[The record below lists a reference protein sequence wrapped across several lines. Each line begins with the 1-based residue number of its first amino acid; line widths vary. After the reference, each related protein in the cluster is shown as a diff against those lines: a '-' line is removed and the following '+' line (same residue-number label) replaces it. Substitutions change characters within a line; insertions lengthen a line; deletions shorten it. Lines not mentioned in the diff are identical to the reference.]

1 MTNTMLN
8 EGEAFSRGAM
18 GRKRSPNFSLP
29 IDDAQAAQ
37 LMADLGD
44 QPSMLDETRLD
55 LLEGYTGQVRSQK
68 ARDMRGMY
76 TDPVAWWKSEG
87 NDNVADEVKHEIAN
101 RRFIANAFG
110 QTTDEQGDLYPS
122 FRDQYFD
129 QTFGKVPVN
138 ESEAFT
144 MLQQGV
150 TAQQQTEQAISELP
164 ATLALNLMRAAAG
177 GTEVSEAASYDIY
190 QAWKDRHADALA
202 SLPEDWES
210 RAMEQAESLRVE
222 MDTMMRDIAPEA
234 KKVWDILQKF
244 TRPEK
249 TYTGDEPPQ
258 AQGRRNR
265 PSQRDTQVDD
275 DTPVSREDI
284 EGVAKALSQMPE
296 DKQQRLLEMLYMSA
310 EATGAGMGR
319 GFFEKVGEGL
329 VRGGVRIYE
338 EGVMASEDR
347 TARYNL
353 TRLKRGETLYEM
365 ADGVVGTQEEIA
377 RLASSGNYNATKL
390 LADPSFQAGTG
401 NVNDQRRGELLD
413 ANEQRLRELS
423 TLRKIRNLAS
433 SGIDPLKTEMTGIA
447 GSVMQ
452 GAYDYS
458 QSAAYTVMAGVPFV
472 GFPAV
477 AISLANTNYLRMLDE
492 YPDIDPDFA
501 WNLSLAIGAP
511 QAFVERFKVNALMGR
526 SPMLNKLMKRMTD
539 ARVPLGARIAIGYG
553 ANVAYQT
560 GQEFV
565 QEAMPTMADQLAAAI
580 REDMPEFEA
589 SQAWGAYVDEMPQI
603 FFSMLW
609 AGLIGTGA
617 VSLREFKRD
626 GIFLTNV
633 GELEMVGIVGDTARD
648 IAAEQDTDARNEK
661 IKTAWGQRS
670 ESDIKAGI
678 AKRAAMLQAANVTD
692 TRAGMPQRDSVEL
705 KDGTVEHTIRDSEGN
720 VLLKTT
726 DSLAAD
732 VAYIGMVRQITSKE
746 FNNDRDVVRDLVQQW
761 EQADPNNVVQITEPM
776 TAEQK
781 LAELE
786 QAGNTEQIAVLHR
799 RIAQSGLAD
808 TPLDQINILGEATVQ
823 DVGDMV
829 FRGVIALNAN
839 SRPQDAR
846 EEMHHVAVRR
856 AVARGDASLDQLRS
870 WLADTE
876 NILEQ
881 TFPRETLD
889 DIVES
894 IAVVQ
899 RAFEDGQINAAQET
913 GLPPSFVDYIKRM
926 ITAFAEVLKRAVA
939 LRQAFQSGALS
950 SDYEAFLAQTTG
962 ADQQSM
968 VDAARDRTSREMN
981 EAQNYSIVRS
991 VDYLKNDTRF
1001 DDLVKDGRVVTGVDV
1016 NDFIDQHILLHSPD
1030 NAFAGTIQLTDG
1042 EQIDGKGGVYYPVLY
1057 ADKNYFWA
1065 STAAMVTRTATHLNE
1080 VAAKNGGRV
1089 LMGLVSAPVEK
1100 LFSST
1105 SMSTGAVKFLN
1116 ALTTDSR
1123 AGLRKSDLNAMLVAA
1138 SKVEVI
1144 VATKTKTTK
1153 KTFATKLKA
1162 SDSYATNLAKI
1173 DGLLEPTGSIFQVR
1187 KAFVESLA
1195 DQVAKHLNATPAS
1208 AEYVAGILA
1217 DAENKHAKNTIK
1229 RGKLSKASVLQ
1240 GLGNLLTEPFLR
1252 DFQEHGNGKIYAIVE
1267 VQGEVKGIATTE
1279 HESYPATVVPVNN
1292 KSKVKLHVLK
1302 EAVDWQDVV
1311 GKETGQYSTPQ
1322 ERLNLLPTSGMS
1334 ATSLKVLG
1342 VKVGSKA
1349 NLLNYSIASKNS
1361 LRVRMTRQAMTDA
1374 ALAQSSWKD
1383 WYEEHQAVLDEFFG
1397 EYAQLFQDI
1406 LSITSQAAS
1415 VKANVG
1421 LALRAFGLYVRG
1433 EPFDGML
1440 RGQEKRGFLPAVIK
1454 NLERHRERE
1463 QLQGQKIRAYKASN
1477 DGEVDQA
1484 VVDRHI
1490 AQLIFGVKSP
1500 SKAQFAKAQRILSE
1514 IANEIGWTPRQVQAA
1529 LWAHSIYKS
1538 GKTPQSYGDYL
1549 KQLESRGTIEQRIG
1563 DLGRRGPSGDADGG
1577 GRGRFAP
1584 DGADGPT
1591 VANYSILARYEGMP
1605 SVVVEGGRPYSPIVR
1620 DLLQRRAAGENI
1632 PREVIDQAINENF
1645 PAQLVEVPRS
1655 VADLPDRA
1663 TIDDAIDKGQRDK
1676 RIDVSTIEVGE
1687 KVSIRQDVPS
1697 MTRKGVGVVTVK
1709 SKSGNS
1715 YEAAVRIT
1723 GPVFVPN
1730 EKASLRIAM
1739 GESKKPHIVINGAW
1753 AADQTMPTNLETWT
1767 QVGYNPDRH
1776 SFYYDRATM
1785 QQVTGGSEAYQIGN
1799 TVFVQGAQYGDGQ
1812 ISDISYSIST
1822 QSEIDRVTAA
1832 MDKLTRGPDAR
1843 TEIYHRAKD
1852 RMRSVL
1858 GDNWDILRSMEGT
1871 ASPQDIRRTQILQT
1885 FGVLDAVL
1893 KELPTEVRGKIG
1905 FTDLA
1910 KINPVDVLKDGQKI
1924 SESNTARGG
1933 MTSAW
1938 MREGMNIGQAQKQ
1951 TTMPQGYSVR
1961 ENLDTARADKAIVE
1975 ALRRKFDQ
1983 IDRALE
1989 RSLRDDYREKIEKLL
2004 KSATPQKDERRI
2016 LKGRLTPEIAALVER
2031 ADALRE
2037 MDTGEVADKMQ
2048 ELYSRLDAEKDPD
2061 ALATLTD
2068 ELTLLQLFGDFNKL
2082 DSMVLSDTHA
2092 FLSALINTGRDI
2104 RRVLDEDRS
2113 ARMQAMRDVAV
2124 KEFSGGQGI
2133 LAQPAAVS
2141 RGDKRRTKKI
2151 REGVYQ
2157 FHLKN
2162 QSFEWLLNAATRP
2175 DKTVGTLAG
2184 KITQAFS
2191 RMAHRAT
2198 HQERR
2203 RRTDGERAAY
2213 EKMAEIFGV
2222 KVGMPL
2228 VNALYKFKSEVN
2240 YSSGVSI
2247 DFGRRTEQ
2255 ARVPV
2260 EVAQRAVAGE
2270 GNLGFNKD
2278 ELKALR
2284 ELLAS
2289 NAALPQR
2296 NVKSTLTLE
2305 RVLNPGTPTELALS
2319 QDTALYYYMLSK
2331 QDGPR
2336 ENLELYGWSEGSF
2349 AALEKFLQPQTRA
2362 IEAWLSKEYY
2372 DTYFEINAVYREIH
2386 HVNLSQVINYSPVQY
2401 EVDAKLEENLMDND
2415 HMMSSTSPSF
2425 VRGRVRHRS
2434 EVRER
2439 GALDMY
2445 FRHLVDA
2452 GHYISWALPMR
2463 DMRSVLGHKDVQR
2476 VLNQQQGSV
2485 LPMLLND
2492 KLDQFASGGRKAAFT
2507 MPLLDAIRSSF
2518 VIAKQSFN
2526 WGVMLKQL
2534 TSFPAYMYDVPFKEF
2549 FKYEAEFW
2557 MNPLANTR
2565 KIASIPFVKQRF
2577 GEGFD
2582 RDMLRVT
2589 KQFERLDKPRT
2600 RLAGAAEYGMI
2611 AVKFGDIV
2619 PVITGGYAAYRYKY
2633 EQVLAETGDA
2643 VQAERDAV
2651 EYFEMVTE
2659 RAQQAG
2665 DVKDLSFYQSGGSVA
2680 RMLSMFKTAPRQ
2692 YYSNVYESMLDWKAG
2707 KEGAG
2712 SEFARRLFIGQV
2724 VLPIFFQ
2731 IAGDL
2736 VRNTFREPDERELD
2750 PLDYLRAIAVGPL
2763 NGLFVF
2769 GGILE
2774 AASYWFVKGR
2784 WFDSNQLTGLA
2795 ELPRLYRS
2803 IGRVGT
2809 AIRDGEINGEDT
2821 LRTLDET
2828 AIALSS
2834 MMGGGYVWYDIGRR
2848 LTRSVGL
2855 DDESEELTGDF
2866 LDWAEEK
2873 VTE

>member
-1 MTNTMLN
+1 MINTMLN
-8 EGEAFSRGAM
+8 EGEAVSRGAR
-18 GRKRSPNFSLP
+18 GRQRNPNFSLP
-29 IDDAQAAQ
+29 IDDAQAGQ

-44 QPSMLDETRLD
+44 QPSMLDEARLD

-87 NDNVADEVKHEIAN
+87 NDNVPDEVKHEIAN
-101 RRFIANAFG
+101 RRFVANAFG
-110 QTTDEQGDLYPS
+110 QTPDEQGDLYPS

-129 QTFGKVPVN
+129 QTFGKAPAN

-144 MLQQGV
+144 MLQKGV
-150 TAQQQTEQAISELP
+150 MAQQQTEQAISELP

-190 QAWKDRHADALA
+190 QEWKDRHADVLA
-202 SLPEDWES
+202 ALPEDWES

-284 EGVAKALSQMPE
+284 EGVAKALAEMPE

-401 NVNDQRRGELLD
+401 NVNEERRGELLD

-447 GSVMQ
+447 GSVIQ

-477 AISLANTNYLRMLDE
+477 AVSLANTNYLRMLDE

-539 ARVPLGARIAIGYG
+539 ARVPIGGRIAIGYG

-670 ESDIKAGI
+670 EADIKAGI
-678 AKRAAMLQAANVTD
+678 AKRAAMLQAANATD

-705 KDGTVEHTIRDSEGN
+705 QDGTIQHTIRDSEGN

-846 EEMHHVAVRR
+846 EEIHHVAVRR

-926 ITAFAEVLKRAVA
+926 ITTFAEVLKRAVA
-939 LRQAFQSGALS
+939 LRQAFQSGALT

-981 EAQNYSIVRS
+981 EAQNYSIGALGDQNPFIHPRGADGKYKGAPKWVNAPETRRGKDEAYMRLRERLYQLVQEGAAGRFWYEDSGRAVLRMFNNNVVEAEKFIELLAIYSPQATVEVNTYFALRAYIQRAVNAAKKDFAVKTGAQDDKAKSVLYDNQPWAGRKTDNFYKNIMYVLLKELPASEVAKLKLDAEVYEMLQKPVTVDMWVYRAFGFDSDALTDVAGTGAFGFAERELNLIAEELNALLPESAAPYLPHQIQAMLWTSIKGRSETKEVKDLTEAQSMKAKDMVKVKNAQGKLVREFKDKEAQKRHMQRWITNALALPADKLDVGMAAGAFDRFINS
-991 VDYLKNDTRF
+991 VSMRALWESVPSTNTPEGVAITNLPTAQKAAFTRASRDIILDENGNDMLAAMLGVPVNVSQLLSGGYGTGATPNVVTELFPNKPSGTYDDNIVRAYARAIQYIYRQDAVPWMRYIKYGAENERSYYAESPKGAKRRF
-1001 DDLVKDGRVVTGVDV
+1001 ATQAEAEAYAVEKEGYVVKGDAENFATMLNFGEQLTPEFLDQLQQGLVKVHESLGFTQVSPTEVIVTNFRDSDTG
-1016 NDFIDQHILLHSPD
+1016 LP
-1030 NAFAGTIQLTDG
+1030 ALTDEAFYESLNNTYGQQADISELYTVG
-1042 EQIDGKGGVYYPVLY
+1042 EYGPVHNWAADPEGGSLLQAGARFTPDLLEWLRGRRQVSDALQKDWAEGRGVVS
-1057 ADKNYFWA
+1057 NYSIGSA
-1065 STAAMVTRTATHLNE
+1065 GATLAE
-1080 VAAKNGGRV
+1080 QLKELQAGE
-1089 LMGLVSAPVEK
+1089 SAPVDTDQTFWLIASSSGDIVDILDNEQDATIY
-1100 LFSST
+1100 FQTTAST
-1105 SMSTGAVKFLN
+1105 SEWLWEYK
-1116 ALTTDSR
+1116 D
-1123 AGLRKSDLNAMLVAA
+1123 GLRTQVP
-1138 SKVEVI
+1138 
-1144 VATKTKTTK
+1144 
-1153 KTFATKLKA
+1153 
-1162 SDSYATNLAKI
+1162 
-1173 DGLLEPTGSIFQVR
+1173 LL
-1187 KAFVESLA
+1187 
-1195 DQVAKHLNATPAS
+1195 
-1208 AEYVAGILA
+1208 
-1217 DAENKHAKNTIK
+1217 K
-1229 RGKLSKASVLQ
+1229 RGVA
-1240 GLGNLLTEPFLR
+1240 
-1252 DFQEHGNGKIYAIVE
+1252 
-1267 VQGEVKGIATTE
+1267 
-1279 HESYPATVVPVNN
+1279 
-1292 KSKVKLHVLK
+1292 
-1302 EAVDWQDVV
+1302 
-1311 GKETGQYSTPQ
+1311 
-1322 ERLNLLPTSGMS
+1322 ER
-1334 ATSLKVLG
+1334 
-1342 VKVGSKA
+1342 
-1349 NLLNYSIASKNS
+1349 
-1361 LRVRMTRQAMTDA
+1361 R
-1374 ALAQSSWKD
+1374 
-1383 WYEEHQAVLDEFFG
+1383 
-1397 EYAQLFQDI
+1397 
-1406 LSITSQAAS
+1406 
-1415 VKANVG
+1415 
-1421 LALRAFGLYVRG
+1421 
-1433 EPFDGML
+1433 
-1440 RGQEKRGFLPAVIK
+1440 
-1454 NLERHRERE
+1454 
-1463 QLQGQKIRAYKASN
+1463 
-1477 DGEVDQA
+1477 
-1484 VVDRHI
+1484 
-1490 AQLIFGVKSP
+1490 
-1500 SKAQFAKAQRILSE
+1500 
-1514 IANEIGWTPRQVQAA
+1514 
-1529 LWAHSIYKS
+1529 
-1538 GKTPQSYGDYL
+1538 
-1549 KQLESRGTIEQRIG
+1549 
-1563 DLGRRGPSGDADGG
+1563 ADGYIDTVRQEQENA
-1577 GRGRFAP
+1577 GRVFY
-1584 DGADGPT
+1584 DGADTSAETTTSAGEIPSYT
-1591 VANYSILARYEGMP
+1591 PDGQPWAGQEE
-1605 SVVVEGGRPYSPIVR
+1605 SVVYHGGRLLDPQGTDQSGYGETQTLKPRRPY
-1620 DLLQRRAAGENI
+1620 
-1632 PREVIDQAINENF
+1632 
-1645 PAQLVEVPRS
+1645 
-1655 VADLPDRA
+1655 
-1663 TIDDAIDKGQRDK
+1663 
-1676 RIDVSTIEVGE
+1676 
-1687 KVSIRQDVPS
+1687 
-1697 MTRKGVGVVTVK
+1697 
-1709 SKSGNS
+1709 
-1715 YEAAVRIT
+1715 
-1723 GPVFVPN
+1723 
-1730 EKASLRIAM
+1730 
-1739 GESKKPHIVINGAW
+1739 
-1753 AADQTMPTNLETWT
+1753 QTYL
-1767 QVGYNPDRH
+1767 
-1776 SFYYDRATM
+1776 
-1785 QQVTGGSEAYQIGN
+1785 
-1799 TVFVQGAQYGDGQ
+1799 
-1812 ISDISYSIST
+1812 YSIST

-1858 GDNWDILRSMEGT
+1858 GDNWDILRGMEGT

-1951 TTMPQGYSVR
+1951 TAMPQGYSVR

-2016 LKGRLTPEIAALVER
+2016 LKGRLTPEIAALVEK

-2141 RGDKRRTKKI
+2141 RGDKRRTKKV

-2240 YSSGVSI
+2240 YASGVSI

-2270 GNLGFNKD
+2270 ANLGFNKD

-2565 KIASIPFVKQRF
+2565 KIASLPFVKQRF

-2712 SEFARRLFIGQV
+2712 AEFARRLFIGQV